1 MSNPIRRSTFRA
13 VVVALLGAVLAAT
26 AVLTATVP
34 PAGAASGN
42 PPWEPDANS
51 VGGLVFY
58 NATGQQVTGGNLTD
72 SPVAAYVEGTATIRS
87 GDTKATLYG
96 YSPVALTAPGTW
108 NGEALGSSTTYPN
121 ASAPVPLNTS
131 TLPVQT
137 GASGDEDIATLMSD
151 LPNNNA
157 SGSGYENLYQL
168 RLKTTQA
175 GQQPNVKY
183 DSADISIN
191 STAGTWSVVYPAI
204 TSTATTTAL
213 TASPTSPQ
221 ASGTSVTLTA
231 TVTPAAAG
239 TVQFENGTTAIG
251 SPQTVNASTG
261 VATLATSALPVGALT
276 LHAVYTP
283 APFSIYTGSTGTT
296 SFTVYT
302 PVSTTT
308 TLTASPASPQ
318 VSGTSVTLRA
328 ALNPTAATGTV
339 QFQNGT
345 TDLGSPVAVSAG
357 VATYTTTTLPVGTLT
372 LHAVYVPSSGSVYV
386 TSTGTTSY
394 TITSSATP
402 TTTVLTVAPGSPQPF
417 GTSETLTATVSPTAT
432 GTVQFQ
438 SGTTDLGSP
447 VVVSAGV
454 ATYATSSL
462 PVGVLTLNAVF
473 TPTTGNG
480 FSGSSGS
487 APFTVTAIATT
498 TTLTVAPVSPQPV
511 GTSETLTATVSPTA
525 TGTVQ
530 FQNGTT
536 DLGAPVAV
544 SAGVATYTTAALP
557 VGSLTLNAVFA
568 PTAGTGYAGSTGTA
582 DFTVDPLT
590 ATTTVLTV
598 APVSPQ
604 TFGTSETLTAT
615 ISPTATGTVQFQN
628 GTTDLG
634 SPVDVSAGVA
644 TYTTS
649 ALPVGSLTLHAVF
662 VPTVGNGFAGSTGQ
676 ASFTVTPIATTTTLT
691 VAPGSPQLLGT
702 SETLTATVS
711 PTATGSVQFQ
721 DGTTDLGS
729 PVAVSAGV
737 AHFTTAAL
745 PAGTLTLHAVFT
757 PTAGNGYAGSTG
769 TATFTVTPLTATT
782 TSLTVAPTGPQL
794 VGTSETLTAT
804 VSPTAT
810 GTVQFEVDSTPIGA
824 PVTVTAGV
832 ATYTTT
838 ALPPGA
844 LTLGAV
850 FTPTAGN
857 GFAGSTGTAPF
868 TVTGASGTASTPD
881 GKGYWLVASDGGV
894 FAYGNAHFY
903 GSTGGQHLNAPIVA
917 FATTPDGKGYWLVA
931 ADGGVF
937 AYGDATF
944 YGSTGGQHLNAPIV
958 GISTTPDG
966 KGYRLVAS
974 DGGVFSYGDATFYG
988 STGGQH
994 LNAPIVGIST
1004 TPDGL
1009 GYWLVASDGGV
1020 FSYGDAT
1027 FFGSTGG
1034 QHLNA
1039 PIVGIATT
1047 PDGKGYRLVASDGG
1061 VFSYGDATFYGST
1074 GGQHL
1079 NAPIVSIATTPDGQ
1093 GYWLFAADGGVFNY
1107 GDAGFYGSAAGL
1119 PLTKPII

>member
-1 MSNPIRRSTFRA
+1 
-13 VVVALLGAVLAAT
+13 
-26 AVLTATVP
+26 
-34 PAGAASGN
+34 
-42 PPWEPDANS
+42 
-51 VGGLVFY
+51 VFY

-447 VVVSAGV
+447 VAVSAGV

>member
-721 DGTTDLGS
+721 NGTTDLGS

>member
-231 TVTPAAAG
+231 TVTPAAPG

-544 SAGVATYTTAALP
+544 SAGVATSTTAALP

-721 DGTTDLGS
+721 NGTTDLGS

>member
-231 TVTPAAAG
+231 TVTPAAPG

-447 VVVSAGV
+447 VAVSAGV

-544 SAGVATYTTAALP
+544 SAGVATSTTAALP

-857 GFAGSTGTAPF
+857 GYAGSTGTAPF

-1027 FFGSTGG
+1027 FYGSTGG

>member
-231 TVTPAAAG
+231 TVTPAAPG

-447 VVVSAGV
+447 VAVSAGV

-810 GTVQFEVDSTPIGA
+810 GTVQFEVGSTPIGA

-994 LNAPIVGIST
+994 LNAPIV
-1004 TPDGL
+1004 
-1009 GYWLVASDGGV
+1009 
-1020 FSYGDAT
+1020 
-1027 FFGSTGG
+1027 
-1034 QHLNA
+1034 
-1039 PIVGIATT
+1039 
-1047 PDGKGYRLVASDGG
+1047 
-1061 VFSYGDATFYGST
+1061 
-1074 GGQHL
+1074 
-1079 NAPIVSIATTPDGQ
+1079 SIATTPDGQ

>member
-544 SAGVATYTTAALP
+544 SAGVATSTTAALP

-721 DGTTDLGS
+721 NGTTDLGS

>member
-1027 FFGSTGG
+1027 FYGSTGG

>member
-966 KGYRLVAS
+966 
-974 DGGVFSYGDATFYG
+974 
-988 STGGQH
+988 
-994 LNAPIVGIST
+994 
-1004 TPDGL
+1004 L

>member
-721 DGTTDLGS
+721 VGTTDLGS

>member
-544 SAGVATYTTAALP
+544 SAGVATSTTAALP

-1027 FFGSTGG
+1027 FYGSTGG

>member
-402 TTTVLTVAPGSPQPF
+402 TTTVLTVAP
-417 GTSETLTATVSPTAT
+417 
-432 GTVQFQ
+432 
-438 SGTTDLGSP
+438 
-447 VVVSAGV
+447 
-454 ATYATSSL
+454 
-462 PVGVLTLNAVF
+462 
-473 TPTTGNG
+473 
-480 FSGSSGS
+480 
-487 APFTVTAIATT
+487 
-498 TTLTVAPVSPQPV
+498 
-511 GTSETLTATVSPTA
+511 
-525 TGTVQ
+525 
-530 FQNGTT
+530 
-536 DLGAPVAV
+536 
-544 SAGVATYTTAALP
+544 
-557 VGSLTLNAVFA
+557 
-568 PTAGTGYAGSTGTA
+568 
-582 DFTVDPLT
+582 
-590 ATTTVLTV
+590 
-598 APVSPQ
+598 VSPQ

-721 DGTTDLGS
+721 NGTTDLGS

>member
-231 TVTPAAAG
+231 TVTPAAPG

>member
-231 TVTPAAAG
+231 TVTPAAPG

-447 VVVSAGV
+447 VAVSAGV

-544 SAGVATYTTAALP
+544 SAGVATSTTAALP

-966 KGYRLVAS
+966 
-974 DGGVFSYGDATFYG
+974 
-988 STGGQH
+988 
-994 LNAPIVGIST
+994 
-1004 TPDGL
+1004 L

-1027 FFGSTGG
+1027 FYGSTGG

>member
-447 VVVSAGV
+447 VAVSAGV

-544 SAGVATYTTAALP
+544 SAGVATSTTAALP

-721 DGTTDLGS
+721 NGTTDLGS

-810 GTVQFEVDSTPIGA
+810 GTVQFEVGSTPIGA

-1027 FFGSTGG
+1027 FYGSTGG

>member
-231 TVTPAAAG
+231 TVTPAAPG

-447 VVVSAGV
+447 VAVSAGV

-544 SAGVATYTTAALP
+544 SAGVATSTTAALP

-721 DGTTDLGS
+721 NGTTDLGS

>member
-447 VVVSAGV
+447 VALSAGV

-994 LNAPIVGIST
+994 LNAPIVGFST

-1027 FFGSTGG
+1027 FYGSTGG